1 MTTKST
7 HNIFFRIF
15 LPVAVALTAFC
26 SCDECGPDTTPS
38 EDRKVLLLYSAG
50 HNSISSYLKE
60 DIEDLCKG
68 WTPTIKGTDD
78 VLLVYS
84 HQPKSRGQ
92 YTAGNPPVLMRI
104 YHDPEGVV
112 IRDTLVTY
120 QVESI
125 SASAQQ
131 LNEVLTYVKDNFIAR
146 SYGMVFSSHATGYL
160 PAGFYSKPND
170 YSYDE
175 GMTFSIGRGRS
186 RTAGPKAVPYVETE
200 TDPDLPAVK
209 SVGQTV
215 VGKLAYE
222 MELTDFAEAIP
233 MKLDY
238 ILFDACL
245 MGGIEVAYEL
255 AGKTDLVGFS
265 QAEVLAEGFNYTS
278 LADHLLGNK
287 QEYDVYNVCKDYFDQ
302 YDIQTGVNRSAT
314 ISLVD
319 CSKLEPVAEVCSRLF
334 SKYSEGLE
342 NIRPNDV
349 QRYYRSSH
357 HWFYDLESIIANAGA
372 TAEEIAELQ
381 AVIEGCML
389 YKGATPSF
397 LGEFDIHT
405 FSGFSMYL
413 PCNGNP
419 ELDKFYMS
427 LKWNQATALVK

>member
-1 MTTKST
+1 MTTKSIY
-7 HNIFFRIF
+7 NIFFRIF
-15 LPVAVALTAFC
+15 LPAAFALVVLC
-26 SCDECGPDTTPS
+26 SCEEWSMDTTPS

-60 DIEDLCKG
+60 DIEDLCTG
-68 WTPTIKGTDD
+68 WTPTLKGTDD

-92 YTAGNPPVLMRI
+92 YTAENPPVLFRV
-104 YHDPEGVV
+104 YHNSDGIV

-120 QVESI
+120 PAESI

-131 LNEVLTYVKDNFIAR
+131 LNEVLTYVKENFIAR

-170 YSYDE
+170 YSYGE
-175 GMTFSIGRGRS
+175 GMTFSMGQGRKRVS
-186 RTAGPKAVPYVETE
+186 APRAVPYVEPE
-200 TDPDLPAVK
+200 TDPNLPAVK

-222 MELTDFAEAIP
+222 MELTDFADAIP

-255 AGKTDLVGFS
+255 AGKVGLIGFS
-265 QAEVLAEGFNYTS
+265 QAEVLAEGFNYKT

-287 QEYDVYNVCKDYFDQ
+287 QESDTYNVCKDYFDQ
-302 YDIQTGVNRSAT
+302 YDIQTGINRSAT

-319 CSKLEPVAEVCSRLF
+319 CDRLEPIAEICNRLF

-342 NIRPNDV
+342 NLKPQNV

-372 TAEEIAELQ
+372 TEEEIAELQ
-381 AVIEGCML
+381 AAVEGCML

-413 PCNGNP
+413 PRNGHK